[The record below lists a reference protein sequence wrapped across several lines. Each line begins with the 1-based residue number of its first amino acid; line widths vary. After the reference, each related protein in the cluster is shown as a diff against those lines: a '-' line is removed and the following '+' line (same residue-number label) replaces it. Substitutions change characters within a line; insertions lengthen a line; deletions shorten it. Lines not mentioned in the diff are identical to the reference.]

1 MKWKLA
7 GFVAFLGLLA
17 LAAVVLAFGRRSLAQ
32 TTNPSAAPSTGTTY
46 SYKIE
51 QGRGKWKDLEER
63 LNEDGRNGWR
73 ISRVVTKGPSD
84 NTLVILLEKPAGTP

>member
-7 GFVAFLGLLA
+7 GFVTFFGMVA
-17 LAAVVLAFGRRSLAQ
+17 LTVVLAINRSSLAQ
-32 TTNPSAAPSTGTTY
+32 TTNPPAAASAEKKY

-51 QGRGKWKDLEER
+51 QASGKLKDLEER

-73 ISRVVTKGPSD
+73 ILRVVAKGPSD
-84 NTLVILLEKPAGTP
+84 NTVVIFLEKAAGTP